1 VDRLG
6 AQAETARS
14 QSRVNGDSETAAA
27 GRGRGRARAVVTSD
41 DTPWMDSPLD
51 DPNGP
56 GRASSTGSAETELP
70 ADVAGGSNL
79 TLVDAAGEVLTS
91 PERADIEQRLR
102 DGTYFWLDLHQPE
115 GAHIELLGEVF
126 GFHPLALEDSA
137 MFDQRPKIDP
147 YDDYAFLVV
156 YGASGDADGLVE
168 VHCFSA
174 EQYLVTVRHDDCPA
188 FVELQRRYMK
198 RPDTLSDESML
209 VYHVVDGLVDSFF
222 PSLSDMDERIDTLQA
237 EIFSNP
243 REEQLREIFSMKQ
256 RLVGVRRVIAPQR
269 DMFAQ
274 LVGNV
279 VTIPGISDETTRY
292 FRDVYDHLIR
302 LSEMIDSYRDLLTGV
317 IDVYLSTVA
326 NRRDQIMKQ
335 LTVLAAIFLPIT
347 FITGFFGQNFGY
359 MTSHLIGSPTAFVLG
374 TALQIATVL
383 AILGFFKRRAWI

>member
-1 VDRLG
+1 
-6 AQAETARS
+6 
-14 QSRVNGDSETAAA
+14 
-27 GRGRGRARAVVTSD
+27 
-41 DTPWMDSPLD
+41 MDSPLD

-115 GAHIELLGEVF
+115 GAHIELLGEMF
-126 GFHPLALEDSA
+126 GFHPLALEDAA

-147 YDDYAFLVV
+147 YDGYAFLVV

-174 EQYLVTVRHDDCPA
+174 ERYLVTVRHDDCPA
-188 FVELQRRYMK
+188 FVELQQALHEAPRHPQRRVDA
-198 RPDTLSDESML
+198 RLPRRGRARGQFLSVAL
-209 VYHVVDGLVDSFF
+209 GL
-222 PSLSDMDERIDTLQA
+222 DERIDTLQA

-243 REEQLREIFSMKQ
+243 REEQLQEIFSMKQ
-256 RLVGVRRVIAPQR
+256 RLVGVRRVITPQR

-279 VTIPGISDETTRY
+279 VRSRESATRPHATSAMSTTI
-292 FRDVYDHLIR
+292 
-302 LSEMIDSYRDLLTGV
+302 
-317 IDVYLSTVA
+317 
-326 NRRDQIMKQ
+326 
-335 LTVLAAIFLPIT
+335 
-347 FITGFFGQNFGY
+347 
-359 MTSHLIGSPTAFVLG
+359 
-374 TALQIATVL
+374 
-383 AILGFFKRRAWI
+383 

>member
-1 VDRLG
+1 MHSPDAPDASDLTS
-6 AQAETARS
+6 AT
-14 QSRVNGDSETAAA
+14 TAA
-27 GRGRGRARAVVTSD
+27 D
-41 DTPWMDSPLD
+41 
-51 DPNGP
+51 
-56 GRASSTGSAETELP
+56 AEP
-70 ADVAGGSNL
+70 APEVAGGSNL
-79 TLVDAAGEVLTS
+79 TLVDAAGDVVAS
-91 PERADIEQRLR
+91 PERADIEKRLR
-102 DGTYFWLDLHQPE
+102 DKTYFWLDLHQPDDDD
-115 GAHIELLGEVF
+115 IEKLGEIF

-137 MFDQRPKIDP
+137 HFNQRPKIDP

-156 YGASGDADGLVE
+156 YGAVPDADGLVE

-174 EQYLVTVRHDDCPA
+174 EHYLVTVRHDDCPT
-188 FVELQRRYMK
+188 FVNLQKRYLA
-198 RPDTLSDESML
+198 RPDTLSDASML
-209 VYHVVDGLVDSFF
+209 IYHVVDGLTDSFF

-237 EIFSNP
+237 EIFADP
-243 REEQLREIFSMKQ
+243 REEQLQEIFAMKQ

-279 VTIPGISDETTRY
+279 VEIPGITDETTRY

-359 MTSHLIGSPTAFVLG
+359 MVDHLIGSPHAFVIG
-374 TALQIATVL
+374 TGIQIATVVL
-383 AILGFFKRRAWI
+383 ILGFFKRRRWI

>member
-1 VDRLG
+1 MQPPDAPDVS
-6 AQAETARS
+6 APTS
-14 QSRVNGDSETAAA
+14 PAA
-27 GRGRGRARAVVTSD
+27 
-41 DTPWMDSPLD
+41 P
-51 DPNGP
+51 
-56 GRASSTGSAETELP
+56 
-70 ADVAGGSNL
+70 AGGEPAPAVTGGSHL
-79 TLVDAAGEVLTS
+79 TLVDAAGEVDTA
-91 PERADIEQRLR
+91 PERAGIERRVR
-102 DGTYFWLDLHQPE
+102 DRTYFWLDLHQPD
-115 GAHIELLGEVF
+115 ADDIEALGDIF

-137 MFDQRPKIDP
+137 NFNQRPKIDP
-147 YDDYAFLVV
+147 YDGYAFLVV

-168 VHCFSA
+168 VHCFSS
-174 EQYLVTVRHDDCPA
+174 EHYLVTVRHDDCPTFA
-188 FVELQRRYMK
+188 NLQKRYMA

-209 VYHVVDGLVDSFF
+209 VYHVVDGLTDSFF

-237 EIFSNP
+237 EIFEDP
-243 REEQLREIFSMKQ
+243 HEEQLQEIFAMKQ
-256 RLVGVRRVIAPQR
+256 RLVAVRRVIAPQR

-279 VTIPGISDETTRY
+279 VEIPGISDETRRY

-359 MTSHLIGSPTAFVLG
+359 MVDHVIGSRTAFAIGSGIQV
-374 TALQIATVL
+374 ATVI
-383 AILGFFKRRAWI
+383 AILAFFKRHRWI

>member
-1 VDRLG
+1 M
-6 AQAETARS
+6 E
-14 QSRVNGDSETAAA
+14 
-27 GRGRGRARAVVTSD
+27 
-41 DTPWMDSPLD
+41 SPLD
-51 DPNGP
+51 DPHGP
-56 GRASSTGSAETELP
+56 GRASSTGSAEPALP
-70 ADVAGGSNL
+70 TDVTGGSNL
-79 TLVDAAGEVLTS
+79 TLVDAAGEVLTT
-91 PERADIEQRLR
+91 PERGDIEQRLR

-115 GAHIELLGEVF
+115 GTDIEMLGEVF
-126 GFHPLALEDSA
+126 KFHPLALEDSA

-147 YDDYAFLVV
+147 YDDYAFIVV
-156 YGASGDADGLVE
+156 YGASGDEDGLVE

-237 EIFSNP
+237 EIFSSP
-243 REEQLREIFSMKQ
+243 REEQLQEIFSMKQ

-279 VTIPGISDETTRY
+279 VEIPGISDETTRY

-347 FITGFFGQNFGY
+347 YITGFFGQNFGY
-359 MTSHLIGSPTAFVLG
+359 MVNHMIGSPTALVLG
-374 TALQIATVL
+374 TALQIATVV